1 MLYCTL
7 EEIEIATIKFRE
19 DKKFDDQFY
28 FTFNNFCCY
37 FNFFSS
43 ILSVKY
49 YDVSGLIGVKN
60 YGWNSSCLV
69 LHVAILFL
77 MIKSIR

>member
-1 MLYCTL
+1 MKMLHCTL

-60 YGWNSSCLV
+60 YGCHGTALV
-69 LHVAILFL
+69 
-77 MIKSIR
+77 